1 MEVYTWKQTPP
12 HSQAA
17 SFRSPVVT
25 QDARS
30 HVLQWGISSKS
41 KSDLDEALTG
51 RKRKQTDTEEVVSEK
66 VLRFV
71 SPICLRRSK
80 LKFFAVTLF

>member
-1 MEVYTWKQTPP
+1 MEVYTWERTPL

-17 SFRSPVVT
+17 SFRPPVVT

-30 HVLQWGISSKS
+30 HALQCGISSKS

-51 RKRKQTDTEEVVSEK
+51 RKRKQTDTEVVVPEK
-66 VLRFV
+66 VLGFV
-71 SPICLRRSK
+71 SQY
-80 LKFFAVTLF
+80 A